1 MGGTHRVATTHV
13 SEIEQVLNGA
23 ASARD
28 TIVVDSWKRCVNDHG
43 LDPARAQPAY
53 IVPDTRLRE
62 HREQSER
69 LISIARSG
77 VEDLFRQVAGQNYV
91 LLLADRAGVT
101 VDFFGDP
108 AFEDELRRAGLYLGA
123 DWSEDLAGTCGVG
136 ACIATGEAMTIHQ
149 DDHFN
154 VAHTPLSCTAAPIFD
169 TTGQLTAVLDISLLR
184 SPQPKISQNLALNLV
199 SRSARRIEL
208 ANLMATMRR
217 DWVLR
222 LAHAPDFLDV
232 DPEAAVALD
241 AGGRILGFTHGAA
254 TLLAR
259 VGGLD
264 ARTPDTLAQSLIGAP
279 LSDFFDMAVD
289 DLPALTRSLPAEE
302 RVARLKDG
310 SAIYCH
316 AIAPTPVR
324 APARPGT
331 PTLPAALKALGE
343 ADTAIRA
350 VQAKATRLAD
360 TDLPILIAGE
370 TGTGKER
377 LARALHASRKRPGPF
392 VAVNCAAIPE
402 TLIEGELFGH
412 AAGAFSG
419 ALSKGRPG
427 LIEEADGGVLFLDE
441 IGDMPLALQGRLL
454 RVLSEGE
461 VTRLGEARARP
472 VRIKTISATNRD
484 LAELAACGAFRKD
497 LFYRLAA
504 ATLDLPPLRA
514 RTDFEWLVDRLLDDI
529 GRSGRT
535 RPRLDPAARLALI
548 RRAWPGN
555 IRELRNTLEVAA
567 ALCDDATI
575 TPADL
580 PAPLA
585 ERLTA
590 GALPEHPIPPV
601 DRCGLPAAAAS
612 QADRRSDAQIGALV
626 RALETADGNIS
637 AAARAL
643 GVDRTTVY
651 RRMRRFGLST

>member
-136 ACIATGEAMTIHQ
+136 ACIATGAAMTIHQ

-241 AGGRILGFTHGAA
+241 ASGRILGFTHGAA

-264 ARTPDTLAQSLIGAP
+264 ARSPDALAQSLIGAP

-331 PTLPAALKALGE
+331 PTLPAPLKALGE
-343 ADTAIRA
+343 ADAAIRA
-350 VQAKATRLAD
+350 VQAKAARLAD

-580 PAPLA
+580 PAPLG

-590 GALPEHPIPPV
+590 GAGPERPHPPV
-601 DRCGLPAAAAS
+601 DRCGLPAASALR
-612 QADRRSDAQIGALV
+612 ADRRNDAQIGALAQ
-626 RALETADGNIS
+626 ALETADGNIS

-651 RRMRRFGLST
+651 RRMRRFGLTD